1 MSPAESVL
9 CEGQTVCTQ
18 VRSQLQDTGGLR
30 KEEKE
35 PKHMQGGGSLGDGK
49 AHPLG
54 PPSVVKALGVTHG
67 L

>member
-1 MSPAESVL
+1 M
-9 CEGQTVCTQ
+9 CTQ